1 MNKYNETS
9 TVKNKP
15 FSFILLILAIIAVIA
30 SLFYLKDNKMIL
42 LVAGV
47 ILLLL
52 IGTLLI
58 WMLTNKANKLMINDS
73 EVLHEVGL
81 LSKNRCEVRIDS
93 IRTVK
98 IKQSFVNRIFSV
110 GTIEIYTAGDQPE
123 ISAKGMPNPHKVRE
137 IIKEES

>member
-52 IGTLLI
+52 ISTLLI

-81 LSKNRCEVRIDS
+81 LSKDRCEVRIDS

>member
-81 LSKNRCEVRIDS
+81 LSKDRCEVRIDS